1 MKIWVE
7 KTIVGGKKHRVE
19 GDRALGKAIWSPQ
32 ASSSGSD
39 IYKNMRDV
47 RKGDLILHLI
57 DNSHFSG
64 VSVVKNNEIKEV
76 NGLEQTT
83 WQKDCYLHEL
93 EDYIELDPVIDR
105 TELFDSTNQES
116 LLQILGEGEAFYT
129 SRLDLRQGAYLTPCN
144 LKLFDIINSIHINK
158 TGNNLPHYD
167 KLKFRDIS
175 NAIKAYVKHCQNTDW
190 ISDERY
196 KWKFSDWV
204 SSRVDLA
211 SQDDD
216 EDVLAIL
223 IESQEQKFYEN
234 SNLKGVNF
242 IKSGQRFS
250 DSFITLDDIKFM
262 RVLCSEDWDGT
273 KPQVDHDSTYP
284 KLSVWLTIFDPSKF
298 KPYANNELSG
308 GIRYL
313 FSLDDNYPKKGFKAF
328 IFAMNK
334 IKELEKIIR
343 ENEDL
348 NNLFLEQ
355 FEKEQLSDLDWA
367 WIAQDIVLY
376 ATRVL
381 SQKRK

>member
-1 MKIWVE
+1 TFSGGLKSEAFKKLEQLGFEIIPKNNDSVNNSENGSLMKIWVE

-47 RKGDLILHLI
+47 RRGDLILHLI

-64 VSVVKNNEIKEV
+64 VSVVKNDEIKEV

-83 WQKDCYLHEL
+83 WQEDCYLHEL

-105 TELFDSTNQES
+105 TELFDPTNQES

-144 LKLFDIINSIHINK
+144 LKLFDMINSIHIKK

-175 NAIKAYVKHCQNTDW
+175 NAIKAYVQHCQNTDW
-190 ISDERY
+190 ISDENY

-216 EDVLAIL
+216 ELLKVL
-223 IESQEQKFYEN
+223 IESQEQRYYEG
-234 SNLKGVNF
+234 SNVKGVNF
-242 IKSGQRFS
+242 IVSGQMYS
-250 DSFITLDDIKFM
+250 DNFITIEDVKYM
-262 RVLCSEDWDGT
+262 RAILSEEWDGSN
-273 KPQVDHDSTYP
+273 PSMPRSCTYP
-284 KLSVWLTIFDPSKF
+284 KLSVWLTMLDPLRF
-298 KPYANNELSG
+298 KPYANNELTK
-308 GIRYL
+308 GIKYL
-313 FSLDDNYPKKGFKAF
+313 F
-328 IFAMNK
+328 
-334 IKELEKIIR
+334 ELED
-343 ENEDL
+343 N
-348 NNLFLEQ
+348 
-355 FEKEQLSDLDWA
+355 
-367 WIAQDIVLY
+367 
-376 ATRVL
+376 
-381 SQKRK
+381 